1 MLNLAD
7 RHFAFVQG
15 SQEWLQVRLGKVTA
29 SRVAD
34 VVATVRSG
42 GYGASRASYMAELIA
57 ERLTG
62 TPASR
67 YVNAEMQW
75 GTDKEPEAR
84 TAYEFHANSDVE
96 QVGFLLHPTIEMAGC
111 SPDGL
116 VGEDGLVEIKCP
128 NTSTHIDTLLSGK
141 IPEKYVYQTSWQ
153 MACSGRTWA
162 DLISFD
168 PRLPEEMRLY
178 VHRIERDDK
187 IIDYLEKEVRLFLAE
202 LDAKEKALRAQ
213 FMREAA

>member
-1 MLNLAD
+1 MLDLI
-7 RHFAFVQG
+7 QG
-15 SQEWLQVRLGKVTA
+15 SPEWFAVRLGKVTA

-84 TAYEFHANSDVE
+84 TAYEFHANSDVQ
-96 QVGFLLHPTIEMAGC
+96 QVGFIPHPSIEASGA

-116 VGEDGLVEIKCP
+116 VGSDGLLELKCP
-128 NTSTHIDTLLSGK
+128 TTATHIETLLSGK
-141 IPEKYVYQTSWQ
+141 IPQKYVSQMLWQ
-153 MACSGRTWA
+153 MACSGRQWCDFA
-162 DLISFD
+162 SYD
-168 PRLPEEMRLY
+168 PRLPEEMRLFVSR
-178 VHRIERDDK
+178 VHRDQGA
-187 IIDYLEKEVRLFLAE
+187 IDVLEKEVRLFLKD
-202 LDAKEKALRAQ
+202 LDDKERALRAQ